1 MWSFSRCQHHITQCW
16 KLSAH
21 PINTKAISQNTSW
34 TKEASQLISHSVLE
48 NQAQQKQR
56 KLTPRTKNSERIC
69 NIQTYNATLA
79 LCVLSAAR
87 SNSSRLAW
95 KTLKSL
101 QECAAI
107 LPLSLHAV
115 DMPPDKGTLLG
126 SVSSLRGQHQSAQQL
141 RIPS

>member
-1 MWSFSRCQHHITQCW
+1 MWSLSRCQHHITQCW
-16 KLSAH
+16 KLSAR
-21 PINTKAISQNTSW
+21 PKDTKAISQNTFW

-56 KLTPRTKNSERIC
+56 KLIPRTKNCERIC
-69 NIQTYNATLA
+69 NTQTYNATLA
-79 LCVLSAAR
+79 LYVASAAH

-95 KTLKSL
+95 RTLKSL

-107 LPLSLHAV
+107 LLLSLHAV
-115 DMPPDKGTLLG
+115 YMPPDKETLLG
-126 SVSSLRGQHQSAQQL
+126 SASSLRGQHQSAQQL

>member
-1 MWSFSRCQHHITQCW
+1 MSSLSRCDYHIRQCW

-21 PINTKAISQNTSW
+21 PIDTKAICQNIFW
-34 TKEASQLISHSVLE
+34 TKEAWQLISHSGLE

-56 KLTPRTKNSERIC
+56 KLSPRTKNCERIC
-69 NIQTYNATLA
+69 NTQTYNATLA
-79 LCVLSAAR
+79 LYVASAAR

-107 LPLSLHAV
+107 LLLSLHV
-115 DMPPDKGTLLG
+115 VYMPPDKETLLG
-126 SVSSLRGQHQSAQQL
+126 SASSLRGQHQSAQQL
-141 RIPS
+141 RLPS

>member
-1 MWSFSRCQHHITQCW
+1 MCSLSRCRYHITQCW

-21 PINTKAISQNTSW
+21 PIDTEAISQNTSW
-34 TKEASQLISHSVLE
+34 TKEASQLISHSGLE
-48 NQAQQKQR
+48 NQAQKTQR
-56 KLTPRTKNSERIC
+56 KLIPRTKNCERIC

-79 LCVLSAAR
+79 LYVASAAR

-95 KTLKSL
+95 RTLKSL

-107 LPLSLHAV
+107 LLLSLHEV
-115 DMPPDKGTLLG
+115 YMPPNKETPLG
-126 SVSSLRGQHQSAQQL
+126 SASSLRGQHQSAQQL

>member
-1 MWSFSRCQHHITQCW
+1 MSSLSRCDYHIRQCW

-21 PINTKAISQNTSW
+21 PINTKAISQNTFW
-34 TKEASQLISHSVLE
+34 TKEASQLISHSGFE
-48 NQAQQKQR
+48 NQAQKMQR
-56 KLTPRTKNSERIC
+56 KLSPRTKNCERIC
-69 NIQTYNATLA
+69 NTQTYNATLA

-107 LPLSLHAV
+107 LLLSLHAV
-115 DMPPDKGTLLG
+115 YMPPDKETLLG
-126 SVSSLRGQHQSAQQL
+126 SASSLRGQH
-141 RIPS
+141 